1 MPVDNILLQEGVIT
15 RLLGGLATTVHIGLI
30 SVALSIPLGILVG
43 LFMTSNNK
51 VVRAILRVYL
61 EIVRVMPQLVLL
73 FVVFFGTS
81 EWFDVN
87 FDGIEASIVVF
98 TFWERPNLEIWYEE
112 RWSQFQ
118 RLSMTVRLYLAF
130 LANRRFLRSSYLRL
144 SSVFCLQLSI

>member
-61 EIVRVMPQLVLL
+61 EVVRVMPQLVLL

-87 FDGIEASIVVF
+87 FDGIEASIVVLILLGSRRA
-98 TFWERPNLEIWYEE
+98 W
-112 RWSQFQ
+112 
-118 RLSMTVRLYLAF
+118 RLGTRVVGVNPSI
-130 LANRRFLRSSYLRL
+130 
-144 SSVFCLQLSI
+144 SV